1 LHAAQ
6 FDYAECPRK
15 KYCVRDVEKSLKT
28 SLFAC
33 LTKTTSHPASIGSSS
48 KIDVS
53 KNNLAETA
61 IKNLGKRDNNLD

>member
-1 LHAAQ
+1 L
-6 FDYAECPRK
+6 
-15 KYCVRDVEKSLKT
+15 
-28 SLFAC
+28 LFAC

-61 IKNLGKRDNNLD
+61 IKNLGKRDNYLD